1 MLSSNSSG
9 QSMVKLLLTFSS
21 AVSILFIFSI
31 IIYALVNFI
40 EIVSIGWVIAG
51 AIVSLLTSLNIFR
64 YYLIHYILPDIDKSD
79 KKDIKNNADETPRED

>member
-1 MLSSNSSG
+1 
-9 QSMVKLLLTFSS
+9 MVKLLLTFSS